1 MKPSHSHQR
10 NRAFTLVELLIVI
23 FLLAILAAMLLPAGS
38 GSVKAKRIFC
48 VNNLRQIGLVYCFWA
63 GDRGG
68 KYPMDISVTNGG
80 TMGLADGRNA
90 WINFFVMSNLL
101 YTPKIL
107 HCPAD
112 MGSFAA
118 TNFSSG
124 FNNQNI
130 SYFVGLNA
138 DTNHTQAF
146 LAGDD
151 NFEIG
156 GVPVKSGLLEI
167 SSNMPIAWSAAR
179 HKFGGNIGLADG
191 SVQQLTMDGL
201 QQALQRTGVATNRL
215 AIP

>member
-1 MKPSHSHQR
+1 M
-10 NRAFTLVELLIVI
+10 
-23 FLLAILAAMLLPAGS
+23 LAAIILPANNG
-38 GSVKAKRIFC
+38 GPGKARRISC
-48 VNNLRQIGLVYCFWA
+48 VYNLRQITVAYFLWEL
-63 GDRGG
+63 DHGG
-68 KYPMDISVTNGG
+68 KYPAEISMTNGG

-90 WINFFVMSNLL
+90 WINYFVMSNQLSA
-101 YTPKIL
+101 PKIL

-112 MGSFAA
+112 TNSFAA

-130 SYFVGLNA
+130 SYFVGLSA
-138 DTNHTQAF
+138 DTNHSQAF

-191 SVQQLTMDGL
+191 SVQSVDNNSLSKLLDQTGL
-201 QQALQRTGVATNRL
+201 ATNRL